1 MDKIFRLECEA
12 LLKERTEMMK
22 KIFMFLVAMSVAL
35 FASLAFAQVATTGN
49 ITGTVTD
56 QNGAAVAGANVT
68 VTGPLGEKTATTDG
82 NGIFRVENLIPASY
96 NVKVSNT
103 GFKTT
108 SVDAVTVQVGKDS
121 ALSIKL
127 EPGEVT
133 ATVTVTGAAALD
145 TAKTETSTN
154 LNDPLYK
161 NL

>member
-1 MDKIFRLECEA
+1 MDKIFASKARRYL
-12 LLKERTEMMK
+12 ERTEMMK

-56 QNGAAVAGANVT
+56 QNGAAVAGAT
-68 VTGPLGEKTATTDG
+68 VTASGPLGEKTATTDG

-108 SVDAVTVQVGKDS
+108 SV
-121 ALSIKL
+121 
-127 EPGEVT
+127 
-133 ATVTVTGAAALD
+133 
-145 TAKTETSTN
+145 
-154 LNDPLYK
+154 
-161 NL
+161 